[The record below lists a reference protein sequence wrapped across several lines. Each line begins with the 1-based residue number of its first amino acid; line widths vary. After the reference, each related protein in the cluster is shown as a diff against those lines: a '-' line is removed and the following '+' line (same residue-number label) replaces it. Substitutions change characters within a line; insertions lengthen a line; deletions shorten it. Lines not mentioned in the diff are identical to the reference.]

1 MILTDREINSIA
13 YDDDTS
19 RGPVTFARAVEAA
32 VIKKLVTVS
41 VEATA
46 WAHRETG
53 LVVLAS
59 MTKQQLWHLI
69 EQYRQSGG
77 REEHWR
83 NRDILDHAIDVALD
97 DSLIAS
103 QAKRLALELE
113 CLLND
118 TQDMAKVSK
127 WWDSAMEALQL
138 YRDACSVAYS
148 TEEV

>member
-1 MILTDREINSIA
+1 M
-13 YDDDTS
+13 
-19 RGPVTFARAVEAA
+19 
-32 VIKKLVTVS
+32 
-41 VEATA
+41 
-46 WAHRETG
+46 
-53 LVVLAS
+53 AS

-83 NRDILDHAIDVALD
+83 NRDILDLAIDEAMHE
-97 DSLIAS
+97 SLIAS

-148 TEEV
+148 TGEV

>member
-1 MILTDREINSIA
+1 
-13 YDDDTS
+13 
-19 RGPVTFARAVEAA
+19 
-32 VIKKLVTVS
+32 
-41 VEATA
+41 
-46 WAHRETG
+46 
-53 LVVLAS
+53 

-83 NRDILDHAIDVALD
+83 NRDILGVAIDEALKE
-97 DSLIAS
+97 SLIAS

-148 TEEV
+148 GDQQ